1 MADSLGPVS
10 LRVPPHVR
18 PAGARWRF
26 DPEHEGTRV
35 VLLYPYAAQTRW
47 VRALAHEVTQ
57 WALRRQV
64 QRHVDRLVQACLD
77 GARSTT

>member
-1 MADSLGPVS
+1 MAGSLGPVS

-26 DPEHEGTRV
+26 DPERGGTRV
-35 VLLYPYAAQTRW
+35 VLIYPYAAGPRW
-47 VRALAHEVTQ
+47 VRLLAHEVTQ
-57 WALRRQV
+57 WALRRQA

-77 GARSTT
+77 QARTST

>member
-26 DPEHEGTRV
+26 DPERDGTRA
-35 VLLYPYAAQTRW
+35 VLIYPYAAEPRW
-47 VRALAHEVTQ
+47 VRVLAHEVTQ
-57 WALRRQV
+57 WALARQA
-64 QRHVDRLVQACLD
+64 QRHVDRLVQACRER
-77 GARSTT
+77 ARTS